1 MRNKKDFVMNTSNR
15 HILKK
20 FRNSTLIQ
28 KKDMEQYTT
37 GMERKNMQES
47 LKTLKDMV
55 MVFRITRLQG
65 KKNLKA
71 HGRRM

>member
-1 MRNKKDFVMNTSNR
+1 MNTSNR

-20 FRNSTLIQ
+20 FRNSMPIQ

-37 GMERKNMQES
+37 GMERKNMLES
-47 LKTLKDMV
+47 SKTSKDMV
-55 MVFRITRLQG
+55 MAFRITRLQS